1 MHLLFFFFI
10 NLPNLQNV
18 LQIKLFSFQL
28 RLCMLQNMCEDK
40 AMYFFRLLV
49 KFSIGTINQNQE
61 LEKLELLEVSEL
73 EKIVPIF

>member
-1 MHLLFFFFI
+1 
-10 NLPNLQNV
+10 
-18 LQIKLFSFQL
+18 
-28 RLCMLQNMCEDK
+28 MLQNMCEDK